1 VPVPEVLPV
10 HPPTTI
16 RLHGTGLQAR
26 KFKTHRPTRKIREGV
41 EEMLY
46 DLGLSLDEEDYVYGS
61 LRHAF
66 SWACTA
72 KFRGEVTGWQSR
84 GGIEIDLSWYTSM
97 TAAAILICIFLF
109 PIGLVLMLVLQHMVQ
124 SDAKRMVDDSFRE
137 LRSRLGMS

>member
-1 VPVPEVLPV
+1 V

-16 RLHGTGLQAR
+16 RLHGTGLLAR
-26 KFKTHRPTRKIREGV
+26 KFKTRRPARKIREAV
-41 EEMLY
+41 DEMLY
-46 DLGLSLDEEDYVYGS
+46 DLGLSLDEEGYVYGS
-61 LRHAF
+61 LLHAF

-72 KFRGEVTGWQSR
+72 KFRGDVTGWQSR
-84 GGIEIDLSWYTSM
+84 GDIEIDLSWHTSM

-137 LRSRLGMS
+137 LRNHLGMT